1 MPIVPRFRFPLGY
14 DPCDPTT
21 TAQQQ
26 QELIFLRPWNR
37 FQLTCFETN
46 SNFTKKQLQMR
57 VKAQVLQYK
66 QTHVQLSST
75 EKYSLAS
82 RKHYSKRDAIPKA
95 HIDENGNLVPAKN
108 TTINNGVLTYDNN
121 CNSITVHKSTASD
134 VPGPAVD
141 LFLDPNV
148 PLIARENPQRI
159 YRAGNTYN
167 VDNTVFNQANANNL
181 TAS

>member
-14 DPCDPTT
+14 DPCNPDIIREN
-21 TAQQQ
+21 QQK
-26 QELIFLRPWNR
+26 LLFNRPWNR
-37 FQLTCFETN
+37 FDLTCVETN

-66 QTHVQLSST
+66 QKQVQLSRS

-82 RKHYSKRDAIPKA
+82 RQHYSKRHYVPKA
-95 HIDENGNLVPAKN
+95 YIDENGNLVPAKN
-108 TTINNGVLTYDNN
+108 TTINNGVVIFDNN
-121 CNSITVHKSTASD
+121 SNRITVNKSTASD

-159 YRAGNTYN
+159 YRPGGTYN

-181 TAS
+181 

>member
-14 DPCDPTT
+14 DPCNPNTET
-21 TAQQQ
+21 QKQQK
-26 QELIFLRPWNR
+26 LLFNRPWNR
-37 FQLTCFETN
+37 FESTCINTN
-46 SNFTKKQLQMR
+46 NFTQQQLQMR

-66 QTHVQLSST
+66 QKQVQLSST

-82 RKHYSKRDAIPKA
+82 RKHYSKRHNIPKP

-108 TTINNGVLTYDNN
+108 TTINNSVVIFDSN

-141 LFLDPNV
+141 LFLDSNV
-148 PLIARENPQRI
+148 PLKTRENPQRI
-159 YRAGNTYN
+159 YRAVNIYN
-167 VDNTVFNQANANNL
+167 VDNSVLN
-181 TAS
+181 

>member
-1 MPIVPRFRFPLGY
+1 MPTVPRFRFPLGY
-14 DPCDPTT
+14 DPCDPNISREN
-21 TAQQQ
+21 QQK
-26 QELIFLRPWNR
+26 LLFNRPQNR
-37 FQLTCFETN
+37 FETTCVQTS

-57 VKAQVLQYK
+57 KKAEVLQYK
-66 QTHVQLSST
+66 RKQVQLSSA

-82 RKHYSKRDAIPKA
+82 RKHYSKRHYVPKA
-95 HIDENGNLVPAKN
+95 HIDQNGNLVPAKN
-108 TTINNGVLTYDNN
+108 TTINNGIVIFDNN
-121 CNSITVHKSTASD
+121 CNRITVNKSTASN

-167 VDNTVFNQANANNL
+167 VDNTVYNQANGINL
-181 TAS
+181 

>member
-1 MPIVPRFRFPLGY
+1 MPVTVPRFRFPLGY
-14 DPCDPTT
+14 DPCNPNVPKE
-21 TAQQQ
+21 QQQ
-26 QELIFLRPWNR
+26 KLLFIRPWNR
-37 FQLTCFETN
+37 FNLTCVETN

-66 QTHVQLSST
+66 QKQVQLSKA

-82 RKHYSKRDAIPKA
+82 RKHYSKRHYIPKA

-108 TTINNGVLTYDNN
+108 TTINNGVIFFDDS
-121 CNSITVHKSTASD
+121 CDSISIHKSTASD
-134 VPGPAVD
+134 VPGPAID

-148 PLIARENPQRI
+148 PLIARENPQRV
-159 YRAGNTYN
+159 YRVGNTYN

-181 TAS
+181 